1 MKTRRGSSLW
11 GNGNANMVMQYQAG
25 DIVKP
30 TMGTGND
37 FLGVVKGID
46 ARLNKVWV
54 SWAGGNV
61 VQHDPDEIYLEPVQS
76 DIVRARMASRRGA
89 KASTNPFDGSRSAY
103 DPFGQPSLTRE
114 ELETALAE
122 NLDDWKKMND
132 AIRTFQRGG
141 TVENLTPENARQ
153 NVRNLEQVIR
163 HQKQMLNVMKSRSA
177 KSRRAMY
184 WGAPDRVYRLTKM
197 EQEKGCACCPKCKV
211 DMITDKFTKS
221 DKLYIC
227 PDCGFKVPTSKTVT
241 TITVDNQSGE
251 VDVAVSDI
259 EASRRSK

>member
-1 MKTRRGSSLW
+1 MRTRRGSTLW

-30 TMGTGND
+30 TTGHGND

-61 VQHDPDEIYLEPVQS
+61 VQHDPEEIYLEPHQNEL
-76 DIVRARMASRRGA
+76 VRSRMASRRGA
-89 KASTNPFDGSRSAY
+89 KASESPFDGSRSAY
-103 DPFGQPSLTRE
+103 FGPSGMSQE

-122 NLDDWKKMND
+122 NLADWKKMND
-132 AIRTFQRGG
+132 AIRIFQRGE

-153 NVRNLEQVIR
+153 NVRNLEKVIQ
-163 HQKQMLNVMKSRSA
+163 HQRGMLNVMKSRSA

-251 VDVAVSDI
+251 VDVDVSDVK
-259 EASRRSK
+259 ASRRSK

>member
-25 DIVKP
+25 DLVKP
-30 TMGTGND
+30 TTGKGND

-46 ARLNKVWV
+46 SRLNKVWV

-61 VQHDPDEIYLEPVQS
+61 VQHDPDEIYLEPHQNE
-76 DIVRARMASRRGA
+76 IVKSRMASRRGKLGA
-89 KASTNPFDGSRSAY
+89 VTVSEGPFDGSRNA
-103 DPFGQPSLTRE
+103 DETTRKE
-114 ELETALAE
+114 WEQALRKDESDLAK
-122 NLDDWKKMND
+122 LKDDLK
-132 AIRTFQRGG
+132 TLQRGG
-141 TVENLTPENARQ
+141 TVENLSVEGAKQSIRG
-153 NVRNLEQVIR
+153 LEQAI
-163 HQKQMLNVMKSRSA
+163 QNKKKLLKSASQ

-251 VDVAVSDI
+251 VDVDVSDI
-259 EASRRSK
+259 KTARRSK